1 MLNEIIQEES
11 KMHESLKK
19 YKKDDSSTISDFEK
33 MQVQFYMVRLTPLF
47 NLCRM
52 LRSWRDR

>member
-33 MQVQFYMVRLTPLF
+33 MQVQFYMVSLTPLL

>member
-33 MQVQFYMVRLTPLF
+33 MQVQFYMVSNTTLL

-52 LRSWRDR
+52 